1 MDSRLGEG
9 TSRCQT
15 VCPWAVRW
23 SDALGAVPGRPW
35 DGIWHT
41 GDVIGHTRDVL
52 GRPVDGRIVPRTST
66 GQWTHYGRSTES
78 SQLPVFIVCVYMLLR
93 YRPEKVNPPIPKKEN
108 NGLSVFN
115 VVYLLYVT
123 QYVCCVISRD
133 TDKLSWLLLMA
144 WSLSGI
150 RPSTTNKRCIQ
161 DSQSNVAPFT
171 KNMLQ
176 MSAFINTLWKTFN

>member
-23 SDALGAVPGRPW
+23 ADALGAVPGRPW

-66 GQWTHYGRSTES
+66 GQWTHYGRSS
-78 SQLPVFIVCVYMLLR
+78 SGPTAFQQGCCYFIWLVNWVTNAPSHWPVHSWFMVMGCVCTWPTKTPQSPSHRAV
-93 YRPEKVNPPIPKKEN
+93 
-108 NGLSVFN
+108 LS
-115 VVYLLYVT
+115 T
-123 QYVCCVISRD
+123 
-133 TDKLSWLLLMA
+133 
-144 WSLSGI
+144 SGI
-150 RPSTTNKRCIQ
+150 TRSGRSAKSGRPSTFGVELRPGERDCDYPISKEMT
-161 DSQSNVAPFT
+161 V
-171 KNMLQ
+171 
-176 MSAFINTLWKTFN
+176 NTQAGSIKTFSCP